1 MNRFA
6 GLLVAVILVCLL
18 WSAGWF
24 FVQLQ
29 VRDAVAAMAAAPG
42 TAQAPRL
49 TCADTS
55 IGGFPF
61 RIDIGCSD
69 ATLVADDLT
78 VTAAGVRASVQ
89 VDNPAHVV
97 FSARSPL
104 TRADAFYGSSTRLDF
119 DAIQGSVRLTTD
131 NLLAGLQGE
140 GWRIARIA
148 LVGDG
153 LAWTDTIGTELP
165 LASASHAELQ
175 VGDIGELHDPAA
187 GTATLAIYAV
197 ANDVI
202 APPYDIASGNG
213 EVQLQV
219 SGLPDDI
226 RRFGDPDALASWR
239 QAGGRIDVA
248 RVNLTDGDH
257 LLDATGSL
265 TLDQN
270 RMPEGE
276 LSYHSRGLQQR
287 LAPFLNPMLLSILAG
302 VPDDAGSFRQALQF
316 ANGSILVGGIPLL
329 QLAPLY

>member
-6 GLLVAVILVCLL
+6 GLLVAVIVVCLL

-24 FVQLQ
+24 FVQSQ
-29 VRDAVAAMAAAPG
+29 VRDSLATLATAPG
-42 TAQAPRL
+42 TTAEPRL
-49 TCADTS
+49 TCAQTS

-61 RIDIGCSD
+61 RIDIGCTE
-69 ATLVADDLT
+69 ATLVADDVT
-78 VTAAGVRASVQ
+78 VTAAGIRASVQ
-89 VDNPAHVV
+89 VYNPTHVL
-97 FSARSPL
+97 FSARAPL
-104 TRADAFYGSSTRLDF
+104 TTADAFYGTSTRLDF
-119 DAIQGSVRLTTD
+119 TGLQGSARLTTD
-131 NLLAGLQGE
+131 EVLAGLSGE

-153 LAWTDTIGTELP
+153 LNWTDTIGADLP

-175 VGDIGELHDPAA
+175 VGDIPELHDPAA

-197 ANDVI
+197 ANQVV

-213 EVQLQV
+213 EVQLQL
-219 SGLPDDI
+219 SGLPDDL
-226 RRFGDPDALASWR
+226 RRFGDPAWLDAWR
-239 QAGGRIDVA
+239 AAGGQLDIA
-248 RVNLTDGDH
+248 RVNFTDGAH
-257 LLDATGSL
+257 LLDATGTL
-265 TLDQN
+265 TLDEN

-276 LSYHSRGLQQR
+276 LSYESRGLQER

-302 VPDDAGSFRQALQF
+302 VPDESGSFRQALQF

>member
-6 GLLVAVILVCLL
+6 GLLVAVLVVCLL
-18 WSAGWF
+18 WSGGWF
-24 FVQLQ
+24 FVQAQ
-29 VRDAVAAMAAAPG
+29 VRDSLATLATAPG
-42 TAQAPRL
+42 TTEAPRL
-49 TCADTS
+49 TCTDTS

-61 RIDIGCSD
+61 RIDIGCTE
-69 ATLVADDLT
+69 ATLVADDVT

-97 FSARSPL
+97 FSARAPL
-104 TRADAFYGSSTRLDF
+104 TTADAFYGSSTRLDF
-119 DAIQGSVRLTTD
+119 DAFQGSARLTTD
-131 NLLAGLQGE
+131 NLLAGLSGE

-153 LAWTDTIGTELP
+153 LRWVDTIGAELP

-175 VGDIGELHDPAA
+175 VGDIGELHDPEA
-187 GTATLAIYAV
+187 GTASLAIYAV
-197 ANDVI
+197 ANDVV
-202 APPYDIASGNG
+202 APPYDIGNGTG

-226 RRFGDPDALASWR
+226 RRFADPDALSAWR
-239 QAGGRIDVA
+239 QAGGRIEVA

-257 LLDATGSL
+257 LLDASGSL

-276 LSYHSRGLQQR
+276 LSYQSRGLQER

-302 VPDDAGSFRQALQF
+302 VPDESGSFRQALQF

>member
-6 GLLVAVILVCLL
+6 GLLVAVVVVCLL
-18 WSAGWF
+18 WSGAWF
-24 FVQLQ
+24 FVQSQ
-29 VRDAVAAMAAAPG
+29 VRDNLALLASAPG
-42 TAQAPRL
+42 TTAEPRL

-61 RIDIGCSD
+61 RIDIGCTE
-69 ATLVADDLT
+69 ATLVADDVT
-78 VTAAGVRASVQ
+78 VTAAGVHASVQ

-104 TRADAFYGSSTRLDF
+104 TTADAFYGSSTRLDF
-119 DAIQGSVRLTTD
+119 DAFQGSARLTTD
-131 NLLAGLQGE
+131 NLLEGLSGE

-153 LAWTDTIGTELP
+153 LQWTDTIGAELP

-175 VGDIGELHDPAA
+175 VGDIGELHDPEA

-197 ANDVI
+197 ANNLV
-202 APPYDIASGNG
+202 APPYEITSGNG
-213 EVQLQV
+213 EIQLQI

-226 RRFGDPDALASWR
+226 RRLGDPALLDAWR
-239 QAGGRIDVA
+239 IAGGRIEVA

-257 LLDATGSL
+257 LLDASGSL
-265 TLDQN
+265 TLDEN
-270 RMPEGE
+270 RMPVGD
-276 LSYHSRGLQQR
+276 LSYTSRGLQER

-302 VPDDAGSFRQALQF
+302 VPDETGSFRQTLQF